1 MYRSAPFYD
10 QDRLGTAFQASPCQ
24 SDAMI
29 VADTLTSM
37 MAPALRE
44 VYDKGICANGGG
56 YYHYPYFV
64 VHGCGRIVPVDIN
77 VPGCPPTSKVLLYDI
92 F

>member
-1 MYRSAPFYD
+1 MVIFWEMMYRSAPFYD

-44 VYDKGICANGGG
+44 VYDQVK
-56 YYHYPYFV
+56 HK
-64 VHGCGRIVPVDIN
+64 R
-77 VPGCPPTSKVLLYDI
+77 
-92 F
+92 